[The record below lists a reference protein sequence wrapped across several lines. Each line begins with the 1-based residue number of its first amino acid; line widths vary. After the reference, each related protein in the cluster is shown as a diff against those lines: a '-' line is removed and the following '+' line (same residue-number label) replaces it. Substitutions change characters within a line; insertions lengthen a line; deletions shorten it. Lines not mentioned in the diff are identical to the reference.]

1 MHAIDALS
9 LKLDMRKYHEQAD
22 GIHEY
27 INILEDAQRTALCID
42 ETNPITDTSV
52 LNIATVTMLSLQQFP
67 CTT

>member
-42 ETNPITDTSV
+42 ETNLVMDTSV
-52 LNIATVTMLSLQQFP
+52 INIATAAMLSSQQFP
-67 CTT
+67 RTT